1 MKKIYQN
8 PKVSLLQTT
17 KTVDWLINNTS
28 VSVFDPI
35 KFQGY
40 QRQIDSNHCNK
51 IVEYLKNDF
60 FLPSSIICAL
70 DESFDLNKKL
80 RIVDGQHRVQA
91 FRILSTNFNARY
103 NEIKDLEISVIVM
116 EKVDEKSEIDTF
128 ITINKTSKKVD
139 TSLAYVLKNKLNENH
154 NSRDITISKREYLS
168 VELAYL
174 INTNE
179 LNNFWYNKILF
190 EGNPKN
196 STEYISLNAFVKSTR
211 SFLLALERKNIISIE
226 WNEQEDIS
234 KLIKMMDELLN
245 FIWTQVNYKWPD
257 LYYGNFEK
265 RNIIQGAIGYTSI
278 NKFIIENLKNID
290 KPIDMES
297 FKDYVVIWINSINI
311 PSKYWEPGNKFSHY
325 SSESGYKIVVN
336 ELFNS
341 VKL

>member
-35 KFQGY
+35 LFQGY
-40 QRQIDSNHCNK
+40 QRQIDNKHCYK
-51 IVEYLKNDF
+51 IVEYIKKDF

-70 DESFDLNKKL
+70 DEDYDSNKKL

-91 FRILSTNFNARY
+91 FRILSRDFGLRY
-103 NEIKDLEISVIVM
+103 KEIKDFEISVIVM

-139 TSLAYVLKNKLNENH
+139 TSLAFVLKNKLNENYVSDDL
-154 NSRDITISKREYLS
+154 NISKKEYLS

-174 INTNE
+174 LNTNE
-179 LNNFWYNKILF
+179 SNTFWHNKILF

-196 STEYISLNAFVKSTR
+196 SIQYISLNAFVRSTR
-211 SFLLALERKNIISIE
+211 SFLIALEQNQLINIQWQS
-226 WNEQEDIS
+226 QEDITE
-234 KLIKMMDELLN
+234 LIELLDGV
-245 FIWTQVNYKWPD
+245 FDHIWTQVSYKWPD

-265 RNIIQGAIGYTSI
+265 RNIIQGAIGFSSI
-278 NKFIIENLKNID
+278 NRFIIENLKKTD
-290 KPIDMES
+290 KPISFDM
-297 FKDYVVIWINSINI
+297 FKKQIVVWINSINV
-311 PSKYWEPGNKFSHY
+311 PSKYWEPGNRFSSY
-325 SSESGYKIVVN
+325 SSESGYKIIVI
-336 ELFNS
+336 ELLNS
-341 VKL
+341 ML